1 MALFDVEI
9 RETAFADGGQ
19 GDGGDL
25 DTESEPE
32 GEDQ

>member
-9 RETAFADGGQ
+9 RESAFADGGSDD
-19 GDGGDL
+19 GD
-25 DTESEPE
+25 ESDSETE